1 MVAAKPDCTG
11 QKFGMLTAIGRGH
24 KVTRPNGKIARTW
37 KLKCDCGTTVY
48 LVRCY
53 FDRID
58 GRSQKSCG
66 CLGKNRKGNVDNKRR
81 PENKAGQRFGNL
93 VAIEMLPIV
102 RENGAS
108 IWKCQCDC
116 GNIVNLNAKRL
127 NAKYRLNCGDETRH
141 QFGLV
146 YPPTPSPYP
155 EAAGEVVA
163 KYLNIAT
170 AKHRTINID
179 SQIEDERMN
188 RLIRAAWIIT
198 YRREQGE
205 ELSELFEKRYI
216 WKYLRHAKEAI
227 RARIARQNIPIRRYT
242 RDDLNNQ
249 IGIGMTNAIFP
260 RVAESIFE
268 PVDLLPENKPKR
280 YKFKTC

>member
-24 KVTRPNGKIARTW
+24 TVTRWGGKVARTW
-37 KLKCDCGTTVY
+37 QLKCDCDNIIY
-48 LVRCY
+48 LVRGD

-58 GRSQKSCG
+58 RRGQKSCG
-66 CLGKNRKGNVDNKRR
+66 CLGKNRKGKVDNNRR
-81 PENKAGQRFGNL
+81 PPDKTGQRFGNL
-93 VAIEMLPIV
+93 VAIKILPVV

-108 IWKCQCDC
+108 VWECQCDC
-116 GNIVNLNAKRL
+116 GNIVNFNARRL
-127 NAKYRLNCGDETRH
+127 NAKWRLNCGGEAH

-155 EAAGEVVA
+155 EAAGQVVA
-163 KYLNIAT
+163 KHLNLAT
-170 AKHRTINID
+170 AKYRTTTIY
-179 SQIEDERMN
+179 SEIEDERMN

-227 RARIARQNIPIRRYT
+227 KARIARQSIPIKRYT
-242 RDDLNNQ
+242 RDDLNNK
-249 IGIGMTNAIFP
+249 IGAGMTDAIFP

-268 PVDLLPENKPKR
+268 PVDLLPKNKPR
-280 YKFKTC
+280 RFKFKSC